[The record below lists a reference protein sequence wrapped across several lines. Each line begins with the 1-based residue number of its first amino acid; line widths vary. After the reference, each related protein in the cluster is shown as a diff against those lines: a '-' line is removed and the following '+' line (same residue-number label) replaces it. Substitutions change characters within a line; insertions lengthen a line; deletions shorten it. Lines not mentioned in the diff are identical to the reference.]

1 MAEGVKLA
9 IAGATGELGRAWVI
23 ALEDSGLAVGQLTLL
38 ASAASVEET
47 QMFHGRPVLVEEL
60 DSFDFSSV
68 NVAVLCL
75 PAAVSARIAPRARA
89 AGCRVIDHSA
99 AFRTTLEVPLALEG
113 QALPDGAD
121 LVACPSAEAAL
132 LAPVLRCIDA
142 IASVQVTL
150 LNPVSAHGRAGLREL
165 AGQTGELLNGRGI
178 EPATFPAQIAF
189 NALPAVGSSAEEA
202 LMDELERLLEASF
215 PVVLASVSVPVFY
228 GLTLAVTVSTEAA
241 PDLARLRHRLEKAGI
256 LLGKPEGD
264 QGLVTAVTE
273 ASGCDG
279 LYVTGLEAL
288 PAPLTGLRFWL
299 LGDNVRQG
307 GARQG
312 LAILKNWIK
321 DFKY

>member
-9 IAGATGELGRAWVI
+9 IAGATGELGRAWVT
-23 ALEDSGLAVGQLTLL
+23 ALEDSGITVGRLSLL

-60 DSFDFSSV
+60 DDFDFSTV

-99 AFRTTLEVPLALEG
+99 AFRTALEVPLALEG
-113 QALPDGAD
+113 MPLPEAAD

-132 LAPVLRCIDA
+132 LAPVLRCIDG
-142 IASVQVTL
+142 IVSVQVTL
-150 LNPVSAHGRAGLREL
+150 LNPVSTHGRAGLREL
-165 AGQTGELLNGRGI
+165 AGQTGELLNGRGV
-178 EPATFPAQIAF
+178 EAAAFPAQIAF
-189 NALPAVGSSAEEA
+189 NALPAVGTSGEEA
-202 LMDELERLLEASF
+202 LMDELERLLEAAV

-228 GLTLAVTVSTEAA
+228 GLTLAVTVYTEAV
-241 PDLARLRHRLEKAGI
+241 PDLARLRHHLVKAGVTF
-256 LLGKPEGD
+256 GNSEND

-273 ASGCDG
+273 ASGQDG
-279 LYVTGLEAL
+279 LYLTGLAPL

-299 LGDNVRQG
+299 VGDNLRQG
-307 GARQG
+307 ATRQS
-312 LAILKNWIK
+312 LAVLKNWIK